1 MTYRLFEINKGGVII
16 LSCLTNLE
24 TCKELRA
31 GAESGIKSIVQ
42 YIAKTCKS

>member
-31 GAESGIKSIVQ
+31 
-42 YIAKTCKS
+42 KTAFMSSALVLRVVLSQ